1 MNIADE
7 SSYEL
12 LYEKKLAL
20 EKGEENFLFSLPPY
34 KAFLENLEDIYFT
47 DNLEKHLNVHPHYK
61 QLGMVKYMDTNGNF
75 PDIHDI
81 MPYNNEGKLH
91 GVRRIYFDNQNNSN
105 LKCELPYK
113 NGYLHGTAKYYT
125 EDGILAE
132 DCDYYYDEKTAE
144 RKYDSKGRLKEEYEY
159 GTDEKI
165 KRQYYQNKLASE
177 EHHLSDGSYYILTY
191 DENEKLKSEE
201 KYNKEGNCIKSI
213 KYNKNAD
220 NSNNP
225 DKTVT
230 EYYDDYRHNIKFQG
244 TYRDDKPIGQHKYYY
259 RSGQPAHI
267 KPFNQDGKK
276 EGSAVSYHENGN
288 IKALG
293 IFKEDEMDG
302 PFYGFNEQGELKHLA
317 FFDKGKD
324 ITNEI
329 IKSPSAISENNE
341 TRQPSNA
348 NEQQT
353 TQEKDPLSS
362 LEPHILKRLEG
373 ELKALREFKNADIDD
388 QTKEEFVQMLNEEM
402 SSKGKNGMGLT
413 PAQIQAVKQRN
424 PDLFAKETQNNII
437 QQKILADR
445 LFKAN
450 S

>member
-12 LYEKKLAL
+12 LYEKKLAS
-20 EKGEENFLFSLPPY
+20 EKGEESFLFSLPPY
-34 KAFLENLEDIYFT
+34 KAFLENLEDIYFK
-47 DNLEKHLNVHPHYK
+47 DSEGKSLNILPQYEGIGV
-61 QLGMVKYMDTNGNF
+61 VKYIDANENL
-75 PDIHDI
+75 PDVHDVI
-81 MPYNNEGKLH
+81 PYNKEGKMH

-105 LKCELPYK
+105 IKCELPYK

-144 RKYDSKGRLKEEYEY
+144 RKYDAKGQLKEEYEY
-159 GTDEKI
+159 GTDKKI
-165 KRQYYQNKLASE
+165 KKQYHQNRLSSE
-177 EHHLSDGSYYILTY
+177 EHYLSDGSYYIFTY
-191 DENEKLKSEE
+191 DENEKLTNEE
-201 KYNKEGNCIKSI
+201 KYNKEGKCIESI
-213 KYNKNAD
+213 KYNKRTDSRD
-220 NSNNP
+220 NH

-230 EYYDDYRHNIKFQG
+230 EYYDDHRHNIKSQG

-259 RSGQPAHI
+259 RSGQTAHI
-267 KPFNQDGKK
+267 KSFNQDGEK
-276 EGSAVSYHENGN
+276 EGPAISYHENGN

-293 IFKEDEMDG
+293 VFKEDEIDG
-302 PFYGFNEQGELKHLA
+302 PFYGFNEQGELKHLG
-317 FFDKGKD
+317 FFDNGKD
-324 ITNEI
+324 ITKEVV
-329 IKSPSAISENNE
+329 KQPSSTSENIE
-341 TRQPSNA
+341 VKPA
-348 NEQQT
+348 
-353 TQEKDPLSS
+353 QEKDPLSS

-373 ELKALREFKNADIDD
+373 ELNALREFKNADIDE

-424 PDLFAKETQNNII
+424 PDLFAKENQSNLI
-437 QQKILADR
+437 QQKILAER
-445 LFKAN
+445 LAQVK